1 MFALGVDGFD
11 AALGLHVDLERRLAF
26 PVDVHDFDGLPSDLQ
41 FRVLREGI
49 VLVDAD
55 RRARVRREVTA
66 QLAYDDFKPYLD
78 RVRQGAVRRL
88 TSVPHVV
95 DADIFTGLFAGGER
109 YLADVRRFR
118 DEAGRERFLADR
130 GEQYKVEFPLQQVIQ
145 VAMDLAAHVM
155 ADSPGL
161 RPNTLA
167 ELFDGLAER
176 SLIDRSLATRLSG
189 MARFRNL
196 LVHRYGDID
205 PERVWDIVNTSLG
218 DLDELFQDLRH
229 AATVGSA

>member
-1 MFALGVDGFD
+1 MVDPDVVAGLL
-11 AALGLHVDLERRLAF
+11 AAG
-26 PVDVHDFDGLPSDLQ
+26 
-41 FRVLREGI
+41 
-49 VLVDAD
+49 
-55 RRARVRREVTA
+55 EV
-66 QLAYDDFKPYLD
+66 
-78 RVRQGAVRRL
+78 
-88 TSVPHVV
+88 
-95 DADIFTGLFAGGER
+95 

-118 DEAGRERFLADR
+118 DEAGRERFLSDR

-167 ELFDGLAER
+167 GLFGGLAER
-176 SLIDRSLATRLSG
+176 DLIDRALATRLSG

-196 LVHRYGDID
+196 LVHRYGDIN

-218 DLDELFQDLRH
+218 DLDELFQELPQ
-229 AATVGSA
+229 ALKG